1 MKKPSATSSRS
12 IRLAPLVL
20 ASTLLTPYVS
30 WAGVEID
37 QMPLTVGKPVEPNLM
52 FILDNSTS
60 MRRTYMPDTVP
71 NITSGPNISH
81 HVYTYNLVY
90 YNPKITYYPWENADG
105 TPYPNA
111 NYNAV
116 STNNV
121 SLSLSGSRNLASD
134 AQCFHELKSPELA
147 TNNGNNYWRYKLYG
161 GKLYQCTAVA
171 SPTNRDRNNTT
182 EGRPYPYYDACNG
195 SNDHV
200 AGPKRQCTEITGSVT
215 WTDGTNSVTRTIAQE
230 FQNFANWYQYYRTRM
245 KIAKGAASRAFAELD
260 ESYRIGFTKIG
271 DSSIYMRI
279 PVGTNDG
286 LFEGTNRT
294 SWFEA
299 LLDSTA
305 SLGST
310 PLRTA
315 LKRVGD
321 YFANSDSDGPYGP
334 GGADDQLSCRQNFA
348 ILTTDGYWN
357 DSFTNA
363 TIGNADN
370 TAATEPITGPNG
382 QEYQFD
388 PDADENVHL
397 KDGSSYTLAD
407 VAMYYWK
414 TDLRTN
420 LTNNV
425 PTSAK
430 NPAFWQ
436 HMRTYGISIGMK
448 GTLDPATDLDAIKAG
463 HKSWPAPT
471 SNNQTT
477 IDDLWHATLN
487 SRGEFL
493 VATNS
498 SELTE
503 ALVQTLSSIA
513 AEKGRAASGAAS
525 STNITGDDMTY
536 FSEYMSGTWSGDV
549 RGYEIDPET
558 GRRKT
563 NATKDW
569 SASEQLPAWNLRNIK
584 IASSGSLVNFTWA
597 NLTGEQQAALESQD
611 VVNYLRGDRTNEQS
625 TANPNAPFRKRDS
638 LLGDFVNSQPV
649 YVGKPP
655 YNPYYEKA
663 TTPGAAD
670 YAAHAESKANRTPM
684 LYVGG
689 NDGMLHGFNA
699 LTGVE
704 VFAFVPAAVVDE
716 RLRSYADP
724 DYEHLYFV
732 DGELTVAEIYDNAWK
747 TVLVGTLGRG
757 GRGVFALDVTDPN
770 NISLLWE
777 KTADDIPNMGNLL
790 GKPTIA
796 EVGPDSDW
804 RVVLGNGPNGD
815 DDSAHL
821 ITISLIDGSVST
833 RATSVSGNNGLSA
846 PLVWD
851 SDKDGLFETVY
862 AGDLKGNVWRFDDI
876 DKNSGNLH
884 RLFTTIDAQ
893 PITAAPWAG
902 VNPRDEATWIF
913 VGTGQ
918 YLNEE
923 DRTNTE
929 PQTWYGLID
938 DRSEASAG
946 TTIDASD
953 LVKRTV
959 SGSGEIGEEGN
970 LRAART
976 VSAGTEAEMKD
987 KRGWYLEFT
996 EAGERMLTP
1005 NSFYGSALLGTTF
1018 IPDGSDL
1025 CSPGGRSALWG
1036 INPFTGG
1043 RLRQALFQVPG
1054 QTSIGGVFPSVLDG
1068 LKPILVGVPPISV
1081 VADGDRNIAIIH
1093 TDPDDSEEFTP
1104 PAGVAELQSWR
1115 EILGE

>member
-1 MKKPSATSSRS
+1 MKKPSATSSRR
-12 IRLAPLVL
+12 IRIAPLLL
-20 ASTLLTPYVS
+20 ASTLLVPHLG

-37 QMPLTVGKPVEPNLM
+37 QLPLTVGKPVEPNIW
-52 FILDNSTS
+52 FILDDSGS
-60 MRRTYMPDTVP
+60 MNRDYMPDTAP
-71 NITSGPNISH
+71 TGNISRRF
-81 HVYTYNLVY
+81 YLRNTIF
-90 YNPKITYYPWENADG
+90 YNPAVTYTPWMNADG
-105 TPYPNA
+105 TSMPNA
-111 NYNAV
+111 TYTNVSSNADFLTG
-116 STNNV
+116 STN
-121 SLSLSGSRNLASD
+121 LSSS
-134 AQCFHELKSPELA
+134 AQCFHTLKDPTADPADNSNL
-147 TNNGNNYWRYKLYG
+147 YRWRL
-161 GKLYQCTAVA
+161 
-171 SPTNRDRNNTT
+171 N
-182 EGRPYPYYDACNG
+182 
-195 SNDHV
+195 
-200 AGPKRQCTEITGSVT
+200 
-215 WTDGTNSVTRTIAQE
+215 TDGTASRCSANTTCTNNTGCITVTSFTWTRDDGTTITRTLAQE
-230 FQNFANWYQYYRTRM
+230 RQNYANWYHYYRTRM
-245 KIAKGAASRAFAELD
+245 KMAKGSVSRAFASLGED
-260 ESYRIGFTKIG
+260 FRVGYT
-271 DSSIYMRI
+271 SIWNRNRFEI
-279 PVGTNDG
+279 PVQNDNG
-286 LFEGTNRT
+286 LFRTTNKT
-294 SWFEA
+294 TWYTKLFA
-299 LLDSTA
+299 A
-305 SLGST
+305 SSSGNT
-310 PLRTA
+310 PLRKSLDDA
-315 LKRVGD
+315 GQ
-321 YFANSDSDGPYGP
+321 YFMRDDANGPYGP
-334 GGADDQLSCRQNFA
+334 ESKENQLSCRQNFT
-348 ILTTDGYWN
+348 IMTTDGYWN
-357 DSFTNA
+357 DAAASTSGARANV
-363 TIGNADN
+363 DN
-370 TAATEPITGPNG
+370 TNGPVITSPDGDT
-382 QEYQFD
+382 YQYI
-388 PDADENVHL
+388 PSRPYR
-397 KDGSSYTLAD
+397 DGWSNTLAD
-407 VAMYYWK
+407 VAMYYWNR
-414 TDLRTN
+414 DLRDDLDN
-420 LTNNV
+420 DV
-425 PTSAK
+425 PTTGT

-436 HMRTYGISIGMK
+436 HMRVFGISIGLQ
-448 GTLDPATDLDAIKAG
+448 GTLNPATDLPGLTSGEI
-463 HKSWPAPT
+463 SWPNPT
-471 SNNQTT
+471 DKEDLHR
-477 IDDLWHATLN
+477 IDDLFHASVN
-487 SRGEFL
+487 AKGKFL
-493 VATNS
+493 VASNPEEFTKS
-498 SELTE
+498 LTD
-503 ALVQTLSSIA
+503 ALGTIA

-584 IASSGSLVNFTWA
+584 IASNGSLVDFTWA

-790 GKPTIA
+790 GKPIIA

-987 KRGWYLEFT
+987 KRGWYLKFT